1 MRVVQAQNLK
11 DMEEFQAV
19 LEGFVLKY
27 LWNEMY
33 SNYVTW
39 IRTKVLTVKGKRLS
53 TKIDNIPEITCN
65 GSLLTNVM
73 NVKLIGLEIDE
84 QVSFSEHITTVCK
97 TVSKRIGQV
106 KENYELSA
114 P

>member
-1 MRVVQAQNLK
+1 
-11 DMEEFQAV
+11 MEEFQAV

-39 IRTKVLTVKGKRLS
+39 IRTFQKKKKKKTKVLTVKGKRLS

-73 NVKLIGLEIDE
+73 NVK
-84 QVSFSEHITTVCK
+84 
-97 TVSKRIGQV
+97 TVSQRIRQV

>member
-1 MRVVQAQNLK
+1 MRVVQTQNLK

-39 IRTKVLTVKGKRLS
+39 IRTFTLCNLDKNIKKKKDQGPHREGKATLDQNRQYPWDYLQS
-53 TKIDNIPEITCN
+53 QFVN
-65 GSLLTNVM
+65 
-73 NVKLIGLEIDE
+73 
-84 QVSFSEHITTVCK
+84 
-97 TVSKRIGQV
+97 
-106 KENYELSA
+106 
-114 P
+114 

>member
-39 IRTKVLTVKGKRLS
+39 IRTLKKKKKDQGPHCEGKATLDQNRQY
-53 TKIDNIPEITCN
+53 P
-65 GSLLTNVM
+65 
-73 NVKLIGLEIDE
+73 
-84 QVSFSEHITTVCK
+84 
-97 TVSKRIGQV
+97 
-106 KENYELSA
+106 
-114 P
+114 

>member
-39 IRTKVLTVKGKRLS
+39 IRTFQKKKKKKTKVLTVKGKRLS

-73 NVKLIGLEIDE
+73 NVK
-84 QVSFSEHITTVCK
+84 
-97 TVSKRIGQV
+97 TVSQRIRQV

>member
-1 MRVVQAQNLK
+1 MRVVQDLK

-39 IRTKVLTVKGKRLS
+39 IRTFKKKKKDQGPHREGKATLDQNRQYPWDYLQWQFV
-53 TKIDNIPEITCN
+53 N
-65 GSLLTNVM
+65 
-73 NVKLIGLEIDE
+73 
-84 QVSFSEHITTVCK
+84 
-97 TVSKRIGQV
+97 
-106 KENYELSA
+106 
-114 P
+114 

>member
-1 MRVVQAQNLK
+1 MRVVQDLK

-39 IRTKVLTVKGKRLS
+39 IRTFKKKKKKDQGPHREGKATLDQNRQY
-53 TKIDNIPEITCN
+53 P
-65 GSLLTNVM
+65 
-73 NVKLIGLEIDE
+73 
-84 QVSFSEHITTVCK
+84 
-97 TVSKRIGQV
+97 
-106 KENYELSA
+106 
-114 P
+114 

>member
-1 MRVVQAQNLK
+1 MEWNVFKLCNLDK
-11 DMEEFQAV
+11 NIS
-19 LEGFVLKY
+19 KKKKKK
-27 LWNEMY
+27 
-33 SNYVTW
+33 
-39 IRTKVLTVKGKRLS
+39 TKVLTVKGKRLS

-73 NVKLIGLEIDE
+73 NVK
-84 QVSFSEHITTVCK
+84 
-97 TVSKRIGQV
+97 TVSQRIRQV

>member
-1 MRVVQAQNLK
+1 MRVVQDLK

-39 IRTKVLTVKGKRLS
+39 MET
-53 TKIDNIPEITCN
+53 
-65 GSLLTNVM
+65 SL
-73 NVKLIGLEIDE
+73 G
-84 QVSFSEHITTVCK
+84 HIKTRSRMMTATTVFSRHNDAYLRAI
-97 TVSKRIGQV
+97 TS
-106 KENYELSA
+106 
-114 P
+114 

>member
-39 IRTKVLTVKGKRLS
+39 IRTFTLCNLDKNISKKKKKKDQGPHREGKATLDQNRQY
-53 TKIDNIPEITCN
+53 P
-65 GSLLTNVM
+65 
-73 NVKLIGLEIDE
+73 
-84 QVSFSEHITTVCK
+84 
-97 TVSKRIGQV
+97 
-106 KENYELSA
+106 
-114 P
+114 

>member
-39 IRTKVLTVKGKRLS
+39 IRTFTLCNLDKNISKKKKKTKDQGPHREGKATLDQNRQY
-53 TKIDNIPEITCN
+53 P
-65 GSLLTNVM
+65 
-73 NVKLIGLEIDE
+73 
-84 QVSFSEHITTVCK
+84 
-97 TVSKRIGQV
+97 
-106 KENYELSA
+106 
-114 P
+114 